1 MRPDSGASM
10 RPRGGDGKK
19 KGRGVSAVRRRT
31 PHDPYGIVGER
42 IVWASAPATGFEPGP
57 PATGRACCRY
67 TSRPSAGR
75 PRTGVC
81 HHPSGWSAVDRVLPA
96 LRHAASLSRH
106 DGEARPPR
114 GCDGTHRPAPPRS
127 PVSDGNTRG
136 ATPSVSLRDST
147 GATVFGRMPET
158 IPTTRGSAVSAVT
171 PADWARAAR
180 GDSGNSSHCWV
191 GEPPHPAHEMG
202 C

>member
-1 MRPDSGASM
+1 M

-42 IVWASAPATGFEPGP
+42 IVWASAPASGFEPGP

-127 PVSDGNTRG
+127 SRLGRQCAGNNPTPRCMIRRDDRGRRLRPFPQPVGRLFP
-136 ATPSVSLRDST
+136 PSPRRT
-147 GATVFGRMPET
+147 G
-158 IPTTRGSAVSAVT
+158 
-171 PADWARAAR
+171 ARAAR